1 MDEILEKINSQG
13 DNNEKQ
19 AGKKFDNSNNLINKF
34 TLKLS
39 DINKELEYN
48 TQVQDKKI
56 GVASVK
62 KIYVLLLLFVFLLVE
77 GVIFKLIGLRNKGR
91 TDLID
96 TSYTQ
101 KTVFS
106 SNVSIIY
113 V

>member
-48 TQVQDKKI
+48 T
-56 GVASVK
+56 
-62 KIYVLLLLFVFLLVE
+62 
-77 GVIFKLIGLRNKGR
+77 
-91 TDLID
+91 
-96 TSYTQ
+96 
-101 KTVFS
+101 
-106 SNVSIIY
+106 
-113 V
+113 